1 MMTLPFPSSS
11 AAKRGLAL
19 AATLGLFV
27 FAGCTAMNSSA
38 SRKVLFTED
47 FESGSLNAKVW
58 QTKTAGNAEVTVQ
71 QGQAAHGK
79 SALKVHYP
87 MTGRPYGFAIA
98 SNLPEGLKQHNFGR
112 VYMYISP
119 GMPGSHGVLVTGGT
133 AGFPQSNY
141 LEVGVSGG
149 KNIFLSYQRHA
160 PGMQSQE
167 TMARGGP
174 YPVGKWFLLEW
185 EFNDNPDKTTIW
197 IDGELAKEK
206 AFVLS
211 NNPKE
216 DPLKEVD
223 PKDGTSVGLV
233 GNFAEF
239 ALGFRSF
246 GSAKAD
252 FDIYYDDLAIGTE
265 RIGPV
270 K

>member
-1 MMTLPFPSSS
+1 MMTLPSPSLS
-11 AAKRGLAL
+11 AAKRGLAC
-19 AATLGLFV
+19 AATLGLL
-27 FAGCTAMNSSA
+27 ATSA
-38 SRKVLFTED
+38 PALLAQGKPLFTED

-58 QTKTAGNAEVTVQ
+58 QTKTGGMAEVTVQ
-71 QGQAAHGK
+71 QEQVAHGK

-87 MTGRPYGFAIA
+87 VGGSRPYGFAVA
-98 SNLPEGLKQHNFGR
+98 GNLPDGLKQHNFGR

-119 GMPGSHGVLVTGGT
+119 GMPAGHGVLVTGGS
-133 AGFPQSNY
+133 AGFPMSNY

-160 PGMQSQE
+160 PGLQSQE

-185 EFNDNPDKTTIW
+185 EFNDNPDKTTVW

-223 PKDGTSVGLV
+223 PKDGTSAGLV
-233 GNFAEF
+233 GNFVEF

>member
-1 MMTLPFPSSS
+1 MSTSPSSRLFLCS
-11 AAKRGLAL
+11 AAL
-19 AATLGLFV
+19 AALSLS
-27 FAGCTAMNSSA
+27 GCLLPQSKQT
-38 SRKVLFTED
+38 VLFTED
-47 FESGSLNAKVW
+47 FESGPLKAGTWDVR
-58 QTKTAGNAEVTVQ
+58 TGGNAEVTVQ
-71 QGQAAHGK
+71 SAQVAHGK

-87 MTGRPYGFAIA
+87 MAGRPYGFAVVTH
-98 SNLPEGLKQHNFGR
+98 LPEALKSHNFGR

-119 GMPGSHGVLVTGGT
+119 GMPAGHGVLVTGGS

-185 EFNDNPDKTTIW
+185 EFNDNPDKTTVW

-223 PKDGTSVGLV
+223 PKDGTSTGLV
-233 GNFAEF
+233 GNFAEL

-246 GSAKAD
+246 SAAKAD
-252 FDIYYDDLAIGTE
+252 FDLYYDDLAIGTE

>member
-1 MMTLPFPSSS
+1 MTTSKCLLSAVTLSLFATAASGLWAQ
-11 AAKRGLAL
+11 AAKP
-19 AATLGLFV
+19 
-27 FAGCTAMNSSA
+27 
-38 SRKVLFTED
+38 LFTED
-47 FESGSLNAKVW
+47 FESGVLNEKVW
-58 QTKTAGNAEVTVQ
+58 QTKTGGMAEVTVQ
-71 QGQAAHGK
+71 QELAAHGK

-87 MTGRPYGFAIA
+87 MGGSRPLGFAVVG
-98 SNLPEGLKQHNFGR
+98 NLPAALQQHNFGR

-119 GMPGSHGVLVTGGT
+119 GMPAGHGVLVTGGS

-160 PGMQSQE
+160 PGAQTQE

-174 YPVGKWFLLEW
+174 YPVGRWFLLEW
-185 EFNDNPDKTTIW
+185 EFNDQPDKTTIW

-216 DPLKEVD
+216 DALKEVD
-223 PKDGTSVGLV
+223 PKDGTSSGLV

-239 ALGFRSF
+239 AFGFRSF
-246 GSAKAD
+246 GAAKEN
-252 FDIYYDDLAIGTE
+252 FDIYYDDVAIGSE
-265 RIGPV
+265 RIGAV